1 MAEIDN
7 LAMQQQL
14 QKLFAD
20 RIPLLQGATKEMQE
34 QLRIAVQ
41 LKAAFDSVSIKDF
54 SEKLG
59 EAQEA
64 LDKMADKATG
74 SSDIAAKAMKKMS
87 DSIDGASDGVS
98 DLSKLTAMYGTK
110 SQKSFGMVQKAMM
123 GTVATA
129 KSLLTLG
136 GGIVSS
142 FFNIGKAVAAIPFR
156 IFSNLLSDAASFTGD
171 SGLMQAIEDL
181 RKEFGDLSKGTS
193 KDVLDATKTLSSGLQ
208 ATGLSVYQVFESPAE
223 QVKYMTE
230 LFKGA
235 GAQALQF
242 GSEIGKA
249 GGAIAA
255 FDKGLGLGAEN
266 MKGMMNRATAMG
278 TSLQEQLRVTAN
290 YSLQMGESFG
300 ISQKI
305 LSKDIGMMTKDV
317 ANFGSM
323 TQKQMVISAIYTK
336 KLGLETKDLL
346 KLIDKFDN
354 FEDAANSA
362 AMLSQAFGANIDA
375 FKMMNEQDPA
385 KRLDELRKSMNAAG
399 KSSDNMSRQELK
411 LLASTSGLSEEA
423 AKLAF
428 STKNQGLSYDE
439 IQKKANKAENSQ
451 MRQTQALEKLAAS
464 IERVVRTGGQMQGS
478 FLGQFTAGMERGIK
492 MSGPYLGLMKNLRS
506 GLMQT
511 FWAGNQ
517 VGKMFAEDSS
527 LGVGPFLKSAA
538 KVFDPAKVKNF
549 LSGVTTSFQGLFK
562 GDLTVEGFL
571 KNIREKFMN
580 VFGGQDFSEMRNS
593 LKTFA
598 MRVSKGLG
606 EASVFILH
614 TITNSFK
621 KITEFIKDPS
631 AFLAKLKSGGA
642 EGKSFA
648 GKLISQFS
656 EAFKD
661 PNIIKNLLDALK
673 DLISTVSKKLIS
685 AISGNAMIKKI
696 AFAYGA
702 AAFGKAAGG
711 AILQNAGSIIKL
723 AGPMMKSLGP
733 VVSGI
738 AKSMGPMIS
747 QAASTLAPIAGP
759 VAAVAA
765 IAAIGLAATGIS
777 KGIKK
782 YQDKLIKSGLEP
794 TKAKVTAASAGIIDA
809 LTFGLLPDGA
819 SLEIGKAVGE
829 VSDMVLKSVESV
841 FGKNF
846 AKSLKEFFSTSVDLG
861 AAFGDTITALFSGDV
876 DKFLDASVDLA
887 DKWFKFV
894 SKEIVLF
901 IDMIPKMALKIEA
914 FANKLAGTFAQ
925 KMSEAFDKIG
935 DKLGPFGAFF
945 KGMAAVMD
953 VMSTFY
959 KLSSIMFK
967 QLGFYWDS
975 INISGKFDSF
985 SKSITGTG
993 DTIKNFFTNDIP
1005 NAIKGFL
1012 SDVFGV
1018 SGKQFDDFIKTI
1030 TDAIDKVK
1038 GIVGD
1043 SAIGQAFK
1051 SAGNALDSIKGS
1063 YKNFKNDVDAASK
1076 MIDTQDKMKSAAQAA
1091 AEKQVPS
1098 AIGGGAVVPGDIEAL
1113 VAKKR
1118 SLEENIK
1125 SLNDIAKSDT
1135 IAKAGDMLIG
1145 LGGAMDKFNEK
1156 FATSTFQNTL
1166 QATKQIAESVNQLN
1180 EAFSDTSANATS
1192 MTVKLQKF
1200 ANNSG
1205 LGKSGTYEIKNRA
1218 INLKLDLKVVM
1229 DAGEVEKAIVLRK
1242 ESIIFDALEDIPSLN
1257 LDNPEYKSGFDRL
1270 RTQKGGG

>member
-1 MAEIDN
+1 MADIDN
-7 LAMQQQL
+7 LAVQQQL

-41 LKAAFDSVSIKDF
+41 LKAAFESVSIKDF
-54 SEKLG
+54 SDKLI
-59 EAQEA
+59 EAQDA
-64 LDKMADKATG
+64 LDKVSEKASGSSDIVTKALKQMADKAGDAGDEVG
-74 SSDIAAKAMKKMS
+74 SLA
-87 DSIDGASDGVS
+87 
-98 DLSKLTAMYGTK
+98 KLTSAYGTK
-110 SQKSFGMVQKAMM
+110 GQKSFGMVQKAMS
-123 GTVATA
+123 GTAAVA
-129 KSLLTLG
+129 KSLFSLG
-136 GGIVSS
+136 TGLVGT
-142 FFNIGKAVAAIPFR
+142 FFNIGKSVAAIPFR

-171 SGLMQAIEDL
+171 TGMMQAIEDL

-193 KDVLDATKTLSSGLQ
+193 KDVLSATKTLGAGLQ
-208 ATGLSVYQVFESPAE
+208 QTGLSVYQVFESPAE
-223 QVKYMTE
+223 QLKYMTE

-242 GSEIGKA
+242 GAEIGKSGGIIA
-249 GGAIAA
+249 G

-266 MKGMMNRATAMG
+266 MKGMMNRATVMG
-278 TSLQEQLRVTAN
+278 TNLQEQLRTTAN

-323 TQKQMVISAIYTK
+323 TQKQMVVSAIYTK

-346 KLIDKFDN
+346 GLISKFDN
-354 FEDAANSA
+354 FEDAANSS
-362 AMLSQAFGANIDA
+362 AMLSQAFGATVDA

-385 KRLDELRKSMNAAG
+385 KRMDELRKSMTAAG
-399 KSSDNMSRQELK
+399 KTSENMSRQELK
-411 LLASTSGLSEEA
+411 LLANTSGLTEEA

-428 STKNQGLSYDE
+428 SQKNQGLSYDA
-439 IQKKANKAENSQ
+439 IQKKADKAENSQ
-451 MRQTQALEKLAAS
+451 LTQAKAMQKLGSS
-464 IERVVRTGGQMQGS
+464 IERVVRAGEAAGS
-478 FLGQFTAGMERGIK
+478 FLQQFIRGFERAVK
-492 MSGPYLGLMKNLRS
+492 MSEPYLLLMKNIRT
-506 GLMQT
+506 GLMDT
-511 FWAGNQ
+511 FFAGQ
-517 VGKMFAEDSS
+517 KVGSAFVKDPT
-527 LGVGPFLKSAA
+527 LGVGGFFLSLA
-538 KVFDPAKVKNF
+538 KIFDPAKIKDF
-549 LSGVTTSFQGLFK
+549 LTSLTGGFKSLFNGELSFGQFADGLK
-562 GDLTVEGFL
+562 
-571 KNIREKFMN
+571 KSFMRI
-580 VFGGQDFSEMRNS
+580 FGGGEDFGAIQAS
-593 LKTFA
+593 LKKMSLRLA
-598 MRVSKGLG
+598 KLLG
-606 EASVFILH
+606 EMASYLLH
-614 TITNSFK
+614 EITNSFV

-642 EGKSFA
+642 EGKGFA
-648 GKLISQFS
+648 ATLITKFTD
-656 EAFKD
+656 AFKD
-661 PNIIKNLLDALK
+661 PNIIKSFLDSITG
-673 DLISTVSKKLIS
+673 LISTVSKKLIG
-685 AISGNAMIKKI
+685 AMAGNATIRKM
-696 AFAYGA
+696 ALAYGA

-711 AILQNAGSIIKL
+711 AILQNAGAIAKL
-723 AGPMMKSLGP
+723 AGPMMKSIGP
-733 VVSGI
+733 VVSNI

-747 QAASTLAPIAGP
+747 QAASALAPIAGP
-759 VAAVAA
+759 IAAIAAVAA
-765 IAAIGLAATGIS
+765 LGLAATGIS

-782 YQDKLIKSGLEP
+782 YQDKLIKQGLEP
-794 TKAKVTAASAGIIDA
+794 TKAKIASASAGVIDA
-809 LTFGLLPDGA
+809 LTFGLLPDGT
-819 SLEIGKAVGE
+819 SLEIGKAVSD
-829 VSDMVLKSVESV
+829 VADMVLDAVGNI

-846 AKSLKEFFSTSVDLG
+846 ANSVKEFFSSGIDLAG
-861 AAFGDTITALFSGDV
+861 AFGDTITALFSGDV

-914 FANKLAGTFAQ
+914 FANKLASTFTQ

-945 KGMAAVMD
+945 KGMAAVLD

-1030 TDAIDKVK
+1030 SDAIDKVK
-1038 GIVGD
+1038 NIVGD

-1063 YKNFKNDVDAASK
+1063 YKNFKKDVDAASN
-1076 MIDTQDKMKSAAQAA
+1076 MIDAQDKMKAAAQSA
-1091 AEKQVPS
+1091 AEKPAPS
-1098 AIGGGAVVPGDIEAL
+1098 AVGGGGAVPGDIEAL

-1180 EAFSDTSANATS
+1180 EAFSNTAANATS

-1242 ESIIFDALEDIPSLN
+1242 ESIIFDALEDLPSLN
-1257 LDNPEYKSGFDRL
+1257 IDNPEYKSGFDKL